1 MGAYDG
7 VRCVVGAGCDVGDS
21 AYDCFDGADGRG
33 GGFMV
38 DDSPTLSIL
47 LIVDSESGS
56 SALLE
61 ESGLW

>member
-1 MGAYDG
+1 
-7 VRCVVGAGCDVGDS
+7 
-21 AYDCFDGADGRG
+21 
-33 GGFMV
+33 MV